1 MKKCK
6 NPYCECEQ
14 TFPDT
19 VQLCPFCGSALS
31 PEGED
36 ESPQLHTAEE
46 LPTMPASATAQ
57 PLVTAGAFGRKL
69 LRGRLVEMD
78 HNSLFH
84 SSFHKWCNAVFAGE
98 PWQLAHQSQAYT
110 LRLEEIT
117 QDGIPGRVTDVC
129 AFGEY
134 LGRLSIGDE
143 LEIHCKGG
151 KDRRIAKKILDKTT
165 GSVVRP
171 GLQVPALFVRVFS
184 LILALLAIYFVSAA
198 VNFVASGAILSWALG
213 VIIALLGLL
222 WKLLSA
228 FGGNILILIGIG
240 IVISACLPRKR

>member
-1 MKKCK
+1 MKQCK

-14 TFPDT
+14 TFSDT

-46 LPTMPASATAQ
+46 LPTMPASAAAQ
-57 PLVTAGAFGRKL
+57 PLVTAGAFGRKV

-110 LRLEEIT
+110 LRIEEIT

-151 KDRRIAKKILDKTT
+151 KDRRVAQKILDQTT

-171 GLQVPALFVRVFS
+171 GLQLPALFVRVFS
-184 LILALLAIYFVSAA
+184 LILALLASAA

-213 VIIALLGLL
+213 GIVALLGLL

-228 FGGNILILIGIG
+228 FGGNILILIGIV
-240 IVISACLPRKR
+240 IVIRACLPRKR

>member
-1 MKKCK
+1 MYSK
-6 NPYCECEQ
+6 
-14 TFPDT
+14 
-19 VQLCPFCGSALS
+19 
-31 PEGED
+31 
-36 ESPQLHTAEE
+36 LHTAEE
-46 LPTMPASATAQ
+46 LPIMPASATAQ
-57 PLVTAGAFGRKL
+57 PLVTAGAFGRKV
-69 LRGRLVEMD
+69 LRGRLVEME

-110 LRLEEIT
+110 LRIEEIT

-151 KDRRIAKKILDKTT
+151 KDRRIAKKLLDKTT

-184 LILALLAIYFVSAA
+184 LILAMLAIYFVSAA

-213 VIIALLGLL
+213 VIVALLGLL

-228 FGGNILILIGIG
+228 FGGNILILIGIV